1 MKLVDLINE
10 INYSVYQG
18 MIRVT
23 YAEDSSINEISD
35 LFRALPGVTILTQ
48 AGHNEGNNTAVFKI
62 KVVSTK
68 SGQEAFEHVKQLA
81 LTKIPPVKRV
91 EIGTQTIEKK

>member
-1 MKLVDLINE
+1 MKLLDLISE
-10 INYSVYQG
+10 VNYSTYQG

-23 YAEDSSINEISD
+23 YATESSINEISE

-48 AGHNEGNNTAVFKI
+48 AGHNEANNTAVFKI

-68 SGQEAFEHVKQLA
+68 TGAEAFDYVKNLA
-81 LTKIPPVKRV
+81 LRQIEPVKRV
-91 EIGTQTIEKK
+91 EIGYKTIEKK

>member
-1 MKLVDLINE
+1 MKLLDLINE

-23 YAEDSSINEISD
+23 YAEDSGINEISD

-48 AGHNEGNNTAVFKI
+48 AGHNELNHTAVFKI

-68 SGQEAFEHVKQLA
+68 TGEEAFKHVKSLA
-81 LTKIPPVKRV
+81 LTKIPSVKRV
-91 EIGTQTIEKK
+91 